1 MDNRKGPLDWMAKL
15 IKQLFTTE
23 QNNKRNYFIILF
35 FIGILLMVVSSFF
48 SNNKEQKEIETVLQ
62 TSEKKE
68 TLSNQTMREFEKQYE
83 KELQLALEEIM
94 GVEDVTVIITVEAT
108 EKKVFE
114 KNTNLKNQVTNE
126 EDSNGKSKQVEDQ
139 SHDEQI
145 VLTREG
151 DKEVPIVQEIRKPE
165 ISGVLVVAKGV
176 ENIQVKKWMIEAV
189 TRVLNVPNYKVAVI
203 PKKTEGDV

>member
-1 MDNRKGPLDWMAKL
+1 MAKL

>member
-1 MDNRKGPLDWMAKL
+1 MAKL

-151 DKEVPIVQEIRKPE
+151 DKEVPIVKEIRKPE